1 MSKIHVYVRN
11 ERNVRTTDANT
22 LVHNRF
28 PTVVYSNYHKGMGYS
43 YKTVDYADHWG
54 NRGLHNASLTS
65 LYNLKRICVK
75 ARDAVENYEK
85 NPKEKYR
92 LEIYY
97 AAAPASLKAAV
108 NAGIITG
115 TPASKEHINKKYV
128 NMDDP
133 SDVITIDKWERK
145 KAVYCARLDVN
156 YNEIIEELNKTIRGV
171 LEAFNG

>member
-1 MSKIHVYVRN
+1 MPEI
-11 ERNVRTTDANT
+11 
-22 LVHNRF
+22 
-28 PTVVYSNYHKGMGYS
+28 
-43 YKTVDYADHWG
+43 
-54 NRGLHNASLTS
+54 
-65 LYNLKRICVK
+65 
-75 ARDAVENYEK
+75 YEK

-133 SDVITIDKWERK
+133 SDVVTIDKWERK